1 MLLILVIIFFLH
13 GELADNQPAVQ
24 TGLPL
29 SGRGIVIDP
38 GHGGYD
44 PGVFRRSLTEKN
56 LNLAISLVLRD
67 YLQGGGARVIMTRET
82 DRDLLVL
89 PAAGPR
95 KRLDLKN
102 RLAIIRTANP
112 DLLVSIHVNASP
124 SPLWSGAQVFHKRNC
139 AQGRKLAL
147 LIQEELTRVLQNTNR
162 PAQEGDFFLLNEA
175 GVPAALVEAGFISNP
190 EEARLLADERYRS
203 RLAWAVTWALSGTL
217 TVCIHQPLINSYASG
232 HNLRANAV
240 LTINLNMDALN
251 TRVKILYNQN
261 VGTNYFSLT

>member
-1 MLLILVIIFFLH
+1 MRVVLLLSSATGKRICTILLGMLLILVIIFFLH
-13 GELADNQPAVQ
+13 RELADNQPAVQ

-95 KRLDLKN
+95 KRLDMKN
-102 RLAIIRTANP
+102 RLAIIRAANP

-139 AQGRKLAL
+139 AHGHKLAL
-147 LIQEELTRVLQNTNR
+147 LIQEELKRVLQNTNR

-203 RLAWAVTWALSGTL
+203 RLAWAVYLG
-217 TVCIHQPLINSYASG
+217 II
-232 HNLRANAV
+232 R
-240 LTINLNMDALN
+240 
-251 TRVKILYNQN
+251 
-261 VGTNYFSLT
+261 YFDSVYSPAAD